1 MVRRLFVVLL
11 LFLGSSSLAQ
21 RETWGAIWDAYFLP
35 FGSTPTSGCAL
46 DASFRIANY
55 LSYNE
60 GTWGRINT
68 DLEVWTVRLGIA
80 HNTEI
85 GELSAS
91 VPLSLAWGGL
101 LDPPLN
107 AFHRLLGVGT
117 SPEPPLSEIRYEL
130 FTGETK
136 TVSGTRLGIGDLA
149 LAWAYPVSP
158 LWLRLALGVPIGD
171 PSRFFGAGGWRA
183 QLSLGLEQA
192 RYGALVALLV
202 PLGRVEVLAPFGAL
216 VSFQARAWWQPL
228 ELPVRAEL
236 HLTTSPVQ
244 VGGQFANTV
253 VAIRVVWQ
261 TNAGLWT
268 FGEDISPTLPD
279 VVFSWEQRFGC

>member
-1 MVRRLFVVLL
+1 VVRRFFVVLL
-11 LFLGSSSLAQ
+11 LWFGSSSLAQ

-35 FGSTPTSGCAL
+35 FGNTPTNGCAL

-68 DLEVWTVRLGIA
+68 DLEVWTVRFGIA
-80 HNTEI
+80 HTSQI
-85 GELSAS
+85 GEWSAS

-130 FTGETK
+130 TSGEAK
-136 TVSGTRLGIGDLA
+136 TVSGTRLGIGDVA
-149 LAWAYPVSP
+149 LAWAYSLEPFWV
-158 LWLRLALGVPIGD
+158 RVTLGVPIGD
-171 PSRFFGAGGWRA
+171 SSRFFGAGGWRA
-183 QLSLGLEQA
+183 QVSVGLEQA
-192 RYGALVALLV
+192 RYGALVVVLV
-202 PLGRVEVLAPFGAL
+202 PLGRVALLEPFGAL
-216 VSFQARAWWQPL
+216 VSVQARAWWQPL

-236 HLTTSPVQ
+236 HLTTSPVR
-244 VGGQFANTV
+244 VGGQFADTML
-253 VAIRVVWQ
+253 ALRIVWQ
-261 TNAGLWT
+261 TSAGAWT
-268 FGEDISPTLPD
+268 FGEDITPTLPD
-279 VVFSWEQRFGC
+279 VVLSWEQRFGC

>member
-1 MVRRLFVVLL
+1 VKRFLVVWLMC
-11 LFLGSSSLAQ
+11 LGSSSLAQ
-21 RETWGAIWDAYFLP
+21 RETWGALWDGYYLP
-35 FGSTPTSGCAL
+35 LGNTPTSGCAL

-60 GTWGRINT
+60 GAWGRINT

-80 HNTEI
+80 QTSPI
-85 GELSAS
+85 GEWSAS

-130 FTGETK
+130 LSGEAK
-136 TVSGTRLGIGDLA
+136 TVSGTRFGIGDLA
-149 LAWAYPVSP
+149 LAWAYSLEPFWV
-158 LWLRLALGVPIGD
+158 RLTLGVPLGD
-171 PSRFFGAGGWRA
+171 SSRFFGAGGWRVQVSA
-183 QLSLGLEQA
+183 GLEQA

-202 PLGRVEVLAPFGAL
+202 PLGQVALLEPFGAL
-216 VSFQARAWWQPL
+216 VSFQARAWWQPF

-244 VGGQFANTV
+244 VGGQFAATV
-253 VAIRVVWQ
+253 LAIRVVWQ
-261 TNAGLWT
+261 TSAGTWT
-268 FGEDISPTLPD
+268 FGEDITPTLPD
-279 VVFSWEQRFGC
+279 VVLSWEQRFGC